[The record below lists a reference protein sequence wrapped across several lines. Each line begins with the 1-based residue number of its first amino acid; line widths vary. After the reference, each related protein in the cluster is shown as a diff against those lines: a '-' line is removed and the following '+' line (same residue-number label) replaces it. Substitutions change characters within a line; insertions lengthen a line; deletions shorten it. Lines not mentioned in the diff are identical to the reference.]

1 MLKARV
7 NKGNAKRNAKGQKSK
22 KRLIPTVTPRKYRK
36 KYSKRPQ
43 RLNSEDLIRIDN
55 KWYMKRKEDDKKI

>member
-1 MLKARV
+1 MKKIFI
-7 NKGNAKRNAKGQKSK
+7 NDIKNGQRKK
-22 KRLIPTVTPRKYRK
+22 MGKRLIPTVTPRKYRK

-55 KWYMKRKEDDKKI
+55 KWYMKRKEDDTK

>member
-1 MLKARV
+1 M
-7 NKGNAKRNAKGQKSK
+7 G

-55 KWYMKRKEDDKKI
+55 KWDMKRKEDDAK